1 MCQLG
6 GSCSHWD
13 INLPEDKLAVSPY
26 LSHLLCD
33 LLSAMCSHSPDVLG
47 FIPGPIANGHS
58 LSMTLFSYVYTSV
71 TCTDRAQIKLV
82 QLVTVLPYN
91 SMTVEAL
98 DQTDAL
104 DLDHL
109 LCSMYGRCWRC
120 QAAVPPRPG
129 ARQHSV

>member
-47 FIPGPIANGHS
+47 FIPGPIANDPFQLCVHVR
-58 LSMTLFSYVYTSV
+58 YV
-71 TCTDRAQIKLV
+71 
-82 QLVTVLPYN
+82 
-91 SMTVEAL
+91 
-98 DQTDAL
+98 
-104 DLDHL
+104 H
-109 LCSMYGRCWRC
+109 
-120 QAAVPPRPG
+120 
-129 ARQHSV
+129 RQSPD